1 MHSISQKFLSGALV
15 AGMMISVTSYAATNI
30 GSGTVVGSGGLTTN
44 VVWDDNFP
52 GSATGVVN
60 GLVIKARVIP
70 VLNMVIS
77 GSGEINLG
85 TLTSAAYS
93 SGSVNIEVG
102 TNAVNGSAVTVRST
116 NGGLQNVSSPS
127 TYINNLTTD
136 EVADSYRFTGVVN
149 ITNDSSY
156 AAFSQSSSITAGV
169 EVANN
174 TTEHVL
180 YTSNKPQKINGVD
193 DVTLTVSAKPD
204 IETPAGN
211 YKDVVVVTVSGQF

>member
-1 MHSISQKFLSGALV
+1 
-15 AGMMISVTSYAATNI
+15 MISVSSYAATNI
-30 GSGTVVGSGGLTTN
+30 GTGSVVGSGALTSS

-60 GLVIKARVIP
+60 GLVIKARVVP
-70 VLNMVIS
+70 VLDMVIS

-85 TLTSAAYS
+85 TLSSAGYN

-116 NGGLQNVSSPS
+116 NGGLQNTSNASV
-127 TYINNLTTD
+127 YLNNLTAD
-136 EVADSYRFTGVVN
+136 EVADSYRFTGLVN
-149 ITNDSSY
+149 GTDDSSY
-156 AAFSQSSSITAGV
+156 AAFAQSSSITAGV
-169 EVANN
+169 EVADN
-174 TTEHVL
+174 TTEHIL
-180 YTSNKPQKINGVD
+180 YSSNKPQKLDQVD

-211 YKDVVVVTVSGQF
+211 YRDVVVVTVSGQF

>member
-1 MHSISQKFLSGALV
+1 
-15 AGMMISVTSYAATNI
+15 MI
-30 GSGTVVGSGGLTTN
+30 
-44 VVWDDNFP
+44 
-52 GSATGVVN
+52 
-60 GLVIKARVIP
+60 
-70 VLNMVIS
+70 IS

-85 TLTSAAYS
+85 TLTSAAYN
-93 SGSVNIEVG
+93 SGSVSIEVG

-149 ITNDSSY
+149 TTNDSSY
-156 AAFSQSSSITAGV
+156 AAFTQSSSITAGV

-174 TTEHVL
+174 TTEHIL
-180 YTSNKPQKINGVD
+180 YTSNKPQKLNLVD
-193 DVTLTVSAKPD
+193 DVTFTISAKPD

-211 YKDVVVVTVSGQF
+211 YRDVVVVTVSGQF

>member
-1 MHSISQKFLSGALV
+1 MHSISKKLLSGALA
-15 AGMMISVTSYAATNI
+15 AGMMISVSSYAATNI
-30 GSGTVVGSGGLTTN
+30 GTGSVVGSGALTSS

-60 GLVIKARVIP
+60 GLVIKARVVP
-70 VLNMVIS
+70 VLDMVIS

-85 TLTSAAYS
+85 TLTSAGYN
-93 SGSVNIEVG
+93 SGSVSLEVG
-102 TNAVNGSAVTVRST
+102 TNAVNGSAITIRST
-116 NGGLQNVSSPS
+116 NGGLQNISSAS

-149 ITNDSSY
+149 GTDDSSY
-156 AAFSQSSSITAGV
+156 AAFAQSSAITAGV

-174 TTEHVL
+174 TTNHIL
-180 YTSNKPQKINGVD
+180 YSSNKPQKLDQVD

-211 YKDVVVVTVSGQF
+211 YRDVVVVTVSGQF

>member
-1 MHSISQKFLSGALV
+1 MHSISKKLLSGALA
-15 AGMMISVTSYAATNI
+15 AGMMISVSSYAATNI
-30 GSGTVVGSGGLTTN
+30 GTGSVVGSGALTSS

-60 GLVIKARVIP
+60 GLVIKARVVP
-70 VLNMVIS
+70 VLDMVIS

-85 TLTSAAYS
+85 TLSSAGYN

-116 NGGLQNVSSPS
+116 NGGLQNTSNASV
-127 TYINNLTTD
+127 YLNNLTAD
-136 EVADSYRFTGVVN
+136 EVADSYRFTGLVN
-149 ITNDSSY
+149 GTDDSSY
-156 AAFSQSSSITAGV
+156 AAFAQSSSITAGV
-169 EVANN
+169 EVADN
-174 TTEHVL
+174 TTEHIL
-180 YTSNKPQKINGVD
+180 YSSNKPQKLDQVD

-211 YKDVVVVTVSGQF
+211 YRDVVVVTVSGQF